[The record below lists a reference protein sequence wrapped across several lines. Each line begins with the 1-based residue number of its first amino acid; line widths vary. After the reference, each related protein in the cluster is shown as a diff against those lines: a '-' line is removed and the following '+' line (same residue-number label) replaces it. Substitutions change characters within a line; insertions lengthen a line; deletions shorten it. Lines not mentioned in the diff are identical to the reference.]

1 MLIDNY
7 TADILFRES
16 RKVMKDPLYK
26 SEDMYFALSTLI
38 THYFRFKR
46 YLHYPIDVLDE
57 AELSAI
63 QKVYKALPKYKQSK
77 ADEARHSRGLDP
89 DEDKGIYRFLEIV
102 IGRDIISTFN
112 MINRKQEKLKRRC
125 SLGYYTEDGSLIF
138 DIAAINSYDVCA
150 EIDKEEEAKRAVEF
164 NKKLD
169 KIVDDYVKVSKKKER
184 MAKYKMDK
192 VKGINHEK

>member
-1 MLIDNY
+1 
-7 TADILFRES
+7 
-16 RKVMKDPLYK
+16 MKDPTYK

-38 THYFRFKR
+38 THYFRYKR

-77 ADEARHSRGLDP
+77 ADEARHDRGLEP

-112 MINRKQEKLKRRC
+112 KINRKQEKLKRRC
-125 SLGYYTEDGSLIF
+125 SLGYYTEDGTLVF
-138 DIAAINSYDVCA
+138 DLAAINSYDVCS
-150 EIDKEEEAKRAVEF
+150 EIDEEEEAKRAREF
-164 NKKLD
+164 NLRLD
-169 KIVDDYVKVSKKKER
+169 KIVDDYAKNVKKKDR
-184 MAKYKMDK
+184 IARHKRDK
-192 VKGINHEK
+192 EEGRK